1 MIQAQR
7 VELTNSAWVILDW
20 TVSAGT
26 YRQTASINLTRSHSA
41 TVDLAGQPWAEGTI
55 VTPDVVVEADLR
67 RQPPPP
73 PEPVQLTM
81 NGRTA
86 HYEVTGYTYDWTV
99 NAGAVDPPTPP
110 PVLPGFPSSVPL
122 NLLPYSNWD
131 RQIVLPPTLTC
142 APLTTDDL
150 ALVCNWAQDNGYQL
164 RPRGVMHG
172 WSPLTVTP
180 STPSN
185 GRVLLVDLTKGFA
198 GMELLPAGNGLP
210 TRVRV
215 GAGAT
220 MLELL
225 TFLEAQPGGGG
236 SAPGYSFPH
245 TPAPGDLTVG
255 GVLAIG
261 AHGTAVP
268 GAPGDDFA
276 ASYGSLSNQV
286 VDLTVVATDPA
297 NPGARYT
304 ARTLTRDEPATKA
317 VLTHVG
323 RALVTEATLQVV
335 PNYNLRCLSITDLPS
350 ATIFAAPTVADP
362 VPANSFASFLD
373 SMGRVEIIWYPF
385 SDNPW
390 LHTWQVAPTKPSS
403 SIAVSTPFNYPFA
416 DYVPDGLQNLITHL
430 VNGDP
435 SLTPAVGQMAARVT
449 AFGLDGENWA
459 GVSGTYPVSRD
470 IWGPS
475 KNSLLYI
482 QATTLKV
489 TANGY
494 AIHLR
499 RADVQQAVHD
509 LIGQYTSMLTGYAA
523 KGSYPVNSALELRVT
538 ALDDPSRVGV
548 AAAESPVISALGQ
561 GPVDVAN
568 GWDIAVWFDV
578 LTIPGTEGADQFYA
592 ELETW
597 LIERFSGT
605 AGAVLPEWSKGWAY
619 TATGGPWTSTDFL
632 THVRSTVS
640 DGRSNT
646 DDWAWEAA
654 TLTSMDG
661 ANLFTNP
668 FLGTLFG

>member
-1 MIQAQR
+1 M
-7 VELTNSAWVILDW
+7 
-20 TVSAGT
+20 
-26 YRQTASINLTRSHSA
+26 RS
-41 TVDLAGQPWAEGTI
+41 
-55 VTPDVVVEADLR
+55 
-67 RQPPPP
+67 
-73 PEPVQLTM
+73 
-81 NGRTA
+81 
-86 HYEVTGYTYDWTV
+86 
-99 NAGAVDPPTPP
+99 
-110 PVLPGFPSSVPL
+110 PSSGRGMIRTGT
-122 NLLPYSNWD
+122 SA
-131 RQIVLPPTLTC
+131 
-142 APLTTDDL
+142 APAST
-150 ALVCNWAQDNGYQL
+150 AAFVRVA
-164 RPRGVMHG
+164 
-172 WSPLTVTP
+172 P
-180 STPSN
+180 ST
-185 GRVLLVDLTKGFA
+185 
-198 GMELLPAGNGLP
+198 
-210 TRVRV
+210 
-215 GAGAT
+215 
-220 MLELL
+220 
-225 TFLEAQPGGGG
+225 
-236 SAPGYSFPH
+236 
-245 TPAPGDLTVG
+245 TV
-255 GVLAIG
+255 I
-261 AHGTAVP
+261 
-268 GAPGDDFA
+268 
-276 ASYGSLSNQV
+276 
-286 VDLTVVATDPA
+286 
-297 NPGARYT
+297 
-304 ARTLTRDEPATKA
+304 
-317 VLTHVG
+317 
-323 RALVTEATLQVV
+323 
-335 PNYNLRCLSITDLPS
+335 
-350 ATIFAAPTVADP
+350 
-362 VPANSFASFLD
+362 VPA
-373 SMGRVEIIWYPF
+373 
-385 SDNPW
+385 
-390 LHTWQVAPTKPSS
+390 SS
-403 SIAVSTPFNYPFA
+403 TYASIAVSTPFNYPFA
-416 DYVPDGLQNLITHL
+416 DYVPEGLQNLITHL